1 MFSVDCQRMLTII
14 LSRRNDAIFSSISL
28 IESNLCLLRLGESRV
43 SITMHFVFHKIVTA
57 CINFNKSSRS
67 PFRVLSTSLAKCW
80 FSDDTCSFM
89 CCCTLRRTWKFSALL
104 YLGSWNGES
113 GPKKVSFNRE
123 VISEIEACHLSNY
136 LLAICLNH
144 LHQDSQEFV
153 KRS

>member
-1 MFSVDCQRMLTII
+1 MSNEVRGNLGVSPGPC
-14 LSRRNDAIFSSISL
+14 IS
-28 IESNLCLLRLGESRV
+28 
-43 SITMHFVFHKIVTA
+43 VFHKIVTA
-57 CINFNKSSRS
+57 CMNFNKSSRS

-123 VISEIEACHLSNY
+123 VISEIEAMS
-136 LLAICLNH
+136 
-144 LHQDSQEFV
+144 FV
-153 KRS
+153 KLSSSHLFKSSSSGFSRICEKVLTFSMSGLFNLSPPLLLLH